1 MRKQKEKSVNTYA
14 KISDKSTST
23 NKENRSTGVTTRRDR
38 ILSTQKIVGKDMA
51 KRQPT
56 GSSRKLCMGVTMDKE
71 FLDGYLDK
79 HAAEL
84 KMSRSLL
91 AYSILRMYYG
101 LPVEQKIKKPFW
113 SSKK

>member
-1 MRKQKEKSVNTYA
+1 M
-14 KISDKSTST
+14 STQV
-23 NKENRSTGVTTRRDR
+23 KRRRNR
-38 ILSTQKIVGKDMA
+38 ILSSEKMVGKDMVN
-51 KRQPT
+51 RQPT

-84 KMSRSLL
+84 KMTRSWL

-101 LPVEQKIKKPFW
+101 LPVKQKIKKPFW